1 MKILTYIYIFKKVQM
16 ITAHAGF
23 WFTLYS
29 LELHC
34 KDWIGHMS
42 FLGLFEFFWKNYL
55 NKEQFQS

>member
-1 MKILTYIYIFKKVQM
+1 M